1 VIDAPGDP
9 LAVTPAE
16 FAEQMEALTESGH
29 EVVSLARALE
39 LLRAGPVEGR
49 HVAITF
55 DDGYRDN
62 VDNALPV
69 LERLGLPATIFA
81 VTGILDGTGTYHWY
95 REPPAALT
103 WADVEELLRG
113 DVFDVQ
119 PHSRTHSSL
128 PALDLPTARDEIVGS
143 TRDLDA
149 HRATPSSVFS
159 YPAGRFGTRE
169 QRLVQEAGLDA
180 AVGTGTGVNTGLE
193 ENLLGLRRTLVRPET
208 APSEFAAVLDGA
220 LDEDSWLHKKV
231 RARRAR
237 G

>member
-1 VIDAPGDP
+1 
-9 LAVTPAE
+9 
-16 FAEQMEALTESGH
+16 
-29 EVVSLARALE
+29 
-39 LLRAGPVEGR
+39 
-49 HVAITF
+49 
-55 DDGYRDN
+55 
-62 VDNALPV
+62 V

-149 HRATPSSVFS
+149 HRPTPSSVFS
-159 YPAGRFGTRE
+159 YPAGRFGVRE

-193 ENLLGLRRTLVRPET
+193 DDLLGLRRTLVRPET

-220 LDEDSWLHKKV
+220 LDEDSWLHRKV